1 MLTLLYSSTAA
12 EVDPKNCHQVLI
24 GLQPLRY
31 TFASADQKKITDYR
45 EEHPGTHTVAY
56 LGDNSDESSKV
67 VVDRDEVK
75 PPDLHPQAVAVM
87 V

>member
-1 MLTLLYSSTAA
+1 MLTLLYSSKVAQA
-12 EVDPKNCHQVLI
+12 DAKNCHQVLI

-31 TFASADQKKITDYR
+31 TFASANQKKIADYR
-45 EEHPGTHTVAY
+45 EQHPGTYTVAY

-75 PPDLHPQAVAVM
+75 IPALHPQAVAAM
-87 V
+87 A